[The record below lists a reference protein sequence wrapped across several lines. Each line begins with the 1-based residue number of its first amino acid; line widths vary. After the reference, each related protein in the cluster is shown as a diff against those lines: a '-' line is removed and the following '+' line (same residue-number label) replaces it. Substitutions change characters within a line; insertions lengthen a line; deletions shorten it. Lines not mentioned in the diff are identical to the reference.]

1 METSM
6 RSGAKAYRCG
16 KLLCKSANN
25 IALCRKQ
32 TGVKVQK
39 AYETVSIYTRDVSTM
54 ISKSFFHESDWKL
67 EASCPTFDSF
77 LHSKRLTRN
86 ERRHCF

>member
-6 RSGAKAYRCG
+6 RLGAKAYRCG
-16 KLLCKSANN
+16 KLLCKTANN

-39 AYETVSIYTRDVSTM
+39 AYETVSIYARDVSKM
-54 ISKSFFHESDWKL
+54 ISKSFFTDWN
-67 EASCPTFDSF
+67 ENW
-77 LHSKRLTRN
+77 RLPA
-86 ERRHCF
+86 ERSIRFSIQNG